1 MKFVKWLIVAVAV
14 LLGLFVLVTFF
25 LPQDYYVERTTR
37 INAPAPVVYSQ
48 VADLEA
54 WQKWNPWSDL
64 DPEMEITYGE
74 SKVGQGASYSWISEA
89 AGNGSMTITE
99 ADAPNHVRYKLAFEG
114 YESQPSFSEM
124 ILKSDNPAGPTTVT
138 WTFEG
143 DVGDK
148 FFARWM
154 AVLMDKFVGASYD
167 KGLAA
172 LKERCE
178 NPPVEG

>member
-14 LLGLFVLVTFF
+14 LLGLFVAVTFF
-25 LPQDYYVERTTR
+25 LPQDYYVERTVE
-37 INAPAPVVYSQ
+37 INAPAAVVYSQ

-54 WQKWNPWSDL
+54 WQEWNPWSDL
-64 DPEMEITYGE
+64 DPDMEITYGD
-74 SKVGQGASYSWISEA
+74 SKAGQGASYSWISEA
-89 AGNGSMTITE
+89 AGNGKMTITE
-99 ADAPNHVRYKLAFEG
+99 AEAPKHVRYELSFAG

-124 ILKSDNPAGPTTVT
+124 ILKSDNPMGPTSVT

-148 FFARWM
+148 LFARWL
-154 AVLMDKFVGASYD
+154 AVLMDKFVGANYE

-178 NPPVEG
+178 TMSAAG

>member
-14 LLGLFVLVTFF
+14 LLGLFVVVTFF
-25 LPQDYYVERTTR
+25 LPKDYYVERSVD
-37 INAPAPVVYSQ
+37 INAPATVVYSQ

-54 WQKWNPWSDL
+54 WQEWNPWSNL
-64 DPEMEITYGE
+64 DPEMQVTYGE
-74 SKVGQGASYSWISEA
+74 SRVGQGASYTWISEA
-89 AGNGSMTITE
+89 AGNGQMTITK
-99 ADAPNHVRYKLAFEG
+99 ADAPSYVRYELVFEG
-114 YESQPSFSEM
+114 YESEPSYSEM
-124 ILKSDNPAGPTTVT
+124 VLQAENPAGPTSVT

-143 DVGDK
+143 DVGEK

-167 KGLAA
+167 EGLAN

-178 NPPVEG
+178 EMAGQ